1 MQEVPKIVLKRL
13 QETLGAGT
21 HPDAN
26 LLTAFAEQS
35 LVESE
40 RARVMEHL
48 AYCSDCREVVAL
60 ALPVTEAT
68 AVTTSTSTSRS
79 AWFHWPVLRWGVGAA
94 GIVAIISVGVAQY
107 RQRHKSDAML
117 SNLTARNELTAP
129 AEQPLPSPLT
139 TSESQST
146 ILQAE
151 NKKQTEM
158 RKNSL
163 SSRQDDL
170 ASDGLVR
177 PANPTLPAARVTR
190 GAASGSAT
198 SGGNLFSSGGG
209 VAPKAAISLPRE
221 TSSVNKNLRNA
232 TPGEAARL
240 SPNVSAGEVVEANPS
255 SQTIE
260 VESQPAPVTATVE
273 NKGSDQRIENQKQ
286 QPSQYDS
293 SKAVGVVAAK
303 NFAAAQDASSLL
315 LTFPRWSIS
324 ADGALRR
331 SFDGGNTWVDV
342 NMSSEPV
349 SSPSKVAST
358 AESTRG
364 YENRKRKVE
373 AQLKLVFRAVSSVGS
388 EVWAGGSAAMLYHSV
403 DSGAHWAHVLPASAG
418 ATLTGD
424 ITSIEF
430 ADPQHGRIAT
440 STGEVWIT
448 ADDGQTWQR
457 Q

>member
-1 MQEVPKIVLKRL
+1 MQDVPKIVLKRL
-13 QETLGAGT
+13 QETLGGRT
-21 HPDAN
+21 HPDAD

-48 AYCSDCREVVAL
+48 AYCSDCRELVAL
-60 ALPVTEAT
+60 ALPATEPH

-79 AWFHWPVLRWGVGAA
+79 AWFHWPVLRWGVVAA
-94 GIVAIISVGVAQY
+94 GIVAVISVGVLQY
-107 RQRHKSDAML
+107 RQRYKSDAMP
-117 SNLTARNELTAP
+117 SNLTARNEVTAH
-129 AEQPLPSPLT
+129 AERPHPSPPT
-139 TSESQST
+139 TSESQSI

-151 NKKQTEM
+151 NKKQTEL
-158 RKNSL
+158 RKNAL
-163 SSRQDDL
+163 SSSQDDL
-170 ASDGLVR
+170 AADKLVR
-177 PANPTLPAARVTR
+177 PANPTLPAGRATR

-198 SGGNLFSSGGG
+198 SGGNSFGSGG
-209 VAPKAAISLPRE
+209 VFPKAALSLPRE
-221 TSSVNKNLRNA
+221 TSSANQNLSNA

-240 SPNVSAGEVVEANPS
+240 SPDVSAVEANPS

-260 VESQPAPVTATVE
+260 VESQPAPVTVTAE
-273 NKGSDQRIENQKQ
+273 SKDSGQLIENQKQ

-293 SKAVGVVAAK
+293 SKSVGVVAAK
-303 NFAAAQDASSLL
+303 NFAEAQDASSLL
-315 LTFPRWSIS
+315 LAAPRWSIS
-324 ADGALRR
+324 ADGVLRR
-331 SFDGGNTWVDV
+331 SFDGGNTWADV

-349 SSPSKVAST
+349 SSPSKVASAVET
-358 AESTRG
+358 IQRS
-364 YENRKRKVE
+364 ENKRKKVK
-373 AQLKLVFRAVSSVGS
+373 AQLNLVFRAVSAVGP

-403 DSGAHWAHVLPASAG
+403 DSGAHWARMLPASAG

-430 ADPQHGRIAT
+430 SDPQHGRIAT

>member
-1 MQEVPKIVLKRL
+1 MQDVPKIVLKRL
-13 QETLGAGT
+13 QETLGAGA
-21 HPDAN
+21 HPDAD

-40 RARVMEHL
+40 RARVMDHL
-48 AYCSDCREVVAL
+48 VYCSDCREVVAL
-60 ALPVTEAT
+60 ALPATEAT
-68 AVTTSTSTSRS
+68 AVTASSSTNRS
-79 AWFHWPVLRWGVGAA
+79 AWFHWPVLRWGAVAA
-94 GIVAIISVGVAQY
+94 GIVAIISVGVLQN

-117 SNLTARNELTAP
+117 SNLTARNEVTAP
-129 AEQPLPSPLT
+129 AERPLPSPPT
-139 TSESQST
+139 TSESQSI

-151 NKKQTEM
+151 NKKQTEL
-158 RKNSL
+158 RKNAL

-170 ASDGLVR
+170 AADRLVR
-177 PANPTLPAARVTR
+177 PANPTLPAAGVTR

-198 SGGNLFSSGGG
+198 SGGNSFSSGG
-209 VAPKAAISLPRE
+209 VAPKTALSLPRE
-221 TSSVNKNLRNA
+221 TSSVNRDLRNA

-240 SPNVSAGEVVEANPS
+240 SPDVSAVEVNPS

-260 VESQPAPVTATVE
+260 VESQPAPVTATAE
-273 NKGSDQRIENQKQ
+273 NKDSNQRIENQKQ

-293 SKAVGVVAAK
+293 SKSVGVVAAK
-303 NFAAAQDASSLL
+303 NFAEAQDASSLL
-315 LTFPRWSIS
+315 LASPRWSIS
-324 ADGALRR
+324 ADGVLRR

-342 NMSSEPV
+342 NMSSV
-349 SSPSKVAST
+349 SSLSKVAST

-364 YENRKRKVE
+364 YENKKKKVE
-373 AQLKLVFRAVSSVGS
+373 AQLKLVFRAVSAVGS
-388 EVWAGGSAAMLYHSV
+388 EVWAGGSAATLYHSV
-403 DSGAHWAHVLPASAG
+403 DSGSHWAHVLPGSAG

-430 ADPQHGRIAT
+430 SDPQHGRIAT

>member
-1 MQEVPKIVLKRL
+1 MQDVPKIALKRL
-13 QETLGAGT
+13 QETLGGGT
-21 HPDAN
+21 HPDAD

-48 AYCSDCREVVAL
+48 AYCSDCRELVAL
-60 ALPVTEAT
+60 ALPATEPR
-68 AVTTSTSTSRS
+68 AVTTSTRTSRS
-79 AWFHWPVLRWGVGAA
+79 AWFHWPVLRWGVVAA
-94 GIVAIISVGVAQY
+94 GIIAIISAGVLQY

-117 SNLTARNELTAP
+117 SNLTARNEVTAP
-129 AEQPLPSPLT
+129 PERPLPSPPT

-151 NKKQTEM
+151 NKKQTEL
-158 RKNSL
+158 RTNAR
-163 SSRQDDL
+163 SSSQDHL
-170 ASDGLVR
+170 AADKLVR
-177 PANPTLPAARVTR
+177 PANPTLPASRVTR
-190 GAASGSAT
+190 GAGSGSGT
-198 SGGNLFSSGGG
+198 SGGNSFSSGG
-209 VAPKAAISLPRE
+209 VFPKAALSLPRE
-221 TSSVNKNLRNA
+221 TSSVDRNLRNA
-232 TPGEAARL
+232 TPAEAARL
-240 SPNVSAGEVVEANPS
+240 SPDVSAVEASPS

-260 VESQPAPVTATVE
+260 VESQPAPVTVTAE
-273 NKGSDQRIENQKQ
+273 SKDSGQLIENQKE

-293 SKAVGVVAAK
+293 SKSVGVVAAK

-315 LTFPRWSIS
+315 LAAPRWSIS
-324 ADGALRR
+324 ADGVLRR
-331 SFDGGNTWVDV
+331 SSDGGNTWEDV

-349 SSPSKVAST
+349 SSPSKVASAVET
-358 AESTRG
+358 IHGS
-364 YENRKRKVE
+364 ENRKKKVK
-373 AQLKLVFRAVSSVGS
+373 AQLNLVFRAVAAVGP
-388 EVWAGGSAAMLYHSV
+388 EVWAGGSAATLYHSV
-403 DSGAHWAHVLPASAG
+403 DSGAHWARVLLASAG

-430 ADPQHGRIAT
+430 SDPQHGRIAT